1 MAIVR
6 GGDAPQDIGADD
18 LVPLESDSPT
28 TAQPR
33 FRFVV
38 PGLGLVQAQQA
49 KPAAR
54 SAPLAPRGAASSAAA
69 ATPPAGSSHLNS
81 ARPAPAARAPGYGQ
95 PGAGT
100 GSGRSPVQRPALQS
114 GITPTPEQQ
123 GVIDDEAVVVV
134 AKALAGSGKTTSSVA
149 FTVARPHEKTLYI
162 CFARAN
168 AEQARPR
175 FPRHVDCS
183 TGHAIAYR
191 SLDARTRARLPKYWN
206 ARVLVDD
213 LHGLTGSRPSWTD
226 AAVISRLFQEFFAD
240 TSPYVSVDLHSARA
254 LAQDPRLARAKLE
267 DCAAKANLLW
277 ADMCDLTGRARLP
290 HDAYL
295 KRFILGRP
303 NLGYDRLIFEEAQDG
318 NPLMAALVCQQLDYG
333 AKLLIIGDPHQSIY
347 KFRGAYNIFE
357 KLPKGASEHTMTNT
371 WRFGP
376 QTADKV
382 NLLMDSFKPN
392 ERARIVG
399 CGQDRPWNDNVP
411 TTYLARTNAKLF
423 EMAVA
428 HVEASSSPI
437 YWVGGVGKYRV
448 HMLLDA
454 YALWEG
460 RVRDV
465 QDEFFR
471 GFLSWEDLRKYGES
485 TGDPDA
491 KVLHTLVDQY
501 RHRIPEL
508 VERID
513 GQVAE
518 TIERA
523 AIGLG
528 TGHSS
533 KGLEFP
539 QVALCDDFD
548 KSFDR
553 ALAAYQAGQAGDE
566 EEQEINLL
574 YVALSRAQHCV
585 RPNPGLA
592 AWMDQERLR
601 RQLTPT
607 ETNTRSMW
615 MSDRP

>member
-1 MAIVR
+1 MLR
-6 GGDAPQDIGADD
+6 P
-18 LVPLESDSPT
+18 P
-28 TAQPR
+28 
-33 FRFVV
+33 
-38 PGLGLVQAQQA
+38 
-49 KPAAR
+49 
-54 SAPLAPRGAASSAAA
+54 SS
-69 ATPPAGSSHLNS
+69 
-81 ARPAPAARAPGYGQ
+81 RAPAA
-95 PGAGT
+95 
-100 GSGRSPVQRPALQS
+100 QS
-114 GITPTPEQQ
+114 AITPTPEQQ
-123 GVIDDEAVVVV
+123 GVIDDDADVVVV
-134 AKALAGSGKTTSSVA
+134 KALAGSGKTTTSVA
-149 FTVARPHEKTLYI
+149 FTVARPHEKALYI
-162 CFARAN
+162 CFAREN
-168 AEQARPR
+168 AKQARPR

-191 SLDARTRARLPKYWN
+191 SLDARTKARVLKYWN

-240 TSPYVSVDLHSARA
+240 TSPHVSVDLHSARA

-277 ADMCDLTGRARLP
+277 ADMCDLNGRARLP

-318 NPLMAALVCQQLDYG
+318 NPLMAALVLQQLDYG
-333 AKLLIIGDPHQSIY
+333 AKLLIIGDPYQSIY
-347 KFRGAYNIFE
+347 KFRGAYNIFND
-357 KLPKGASEHTMTNT
+357 LPGGASEHTMTNT

-382 NLLMDSFKPN
+382 NLLMDGFNP
-392 ERARIVG
+392 EEPARLVG
-399 CGQDRPWNDNVP
+399 CGQDLPWNEAVP
-411 TTYLARTNAKLF
+411 TTYLARTNSKLF
-423 EMAVA
+423 EIAVA
-428 HVEASSSPI
+428 HAESKRTPI

-460 RVRDV
+460 RVNDV

-471 GFLSWEDLRKYGES
+471 GFYSWKELSKYAET

-491 KVLHTLVDQY
+491 RILESLVDQY
-501 RHRIPEL
+501 RHRMPEI
-508 VERID
+508 VEKIN
-513 GQVAE
+513 GQIAE
-518 TIERA
+518 TIEDA
-523 AIGLG
+523 GIGLG
-528 TGHSS
+528 TGHGA

-539 QVALCDDFD
+539 QVVLCDDFD
-548 KSFDR
+548 SFFYR
-553 ALAAYQAGQAGDE
+553 ALAAYQAGQADSDD
-566 EEQEINLL
+566 EQEINLL

-585 RPNPGLA
+585 RPNPGLV

-601 RQLTPT
+601 RQLAPT
-607 ETNTRSMW
+607 ETNTRSMS